1 MNRPVLQLRPPKDYL
16 PETSSSHLKVGGWKV
31 ILSFSGPAIHGL
43 FSSAMLILGSVWLGH
58 VTRPQP
64 TNPGWV
70 NLFRPNRLL
79 RFNWVGCKTLLLH
92 QKCFKKRMPSLKL
105 AWLVVST
112 PLKNNSQNG
121 FIFPKFRGENKK
133 YLSCHRPVRPFA
145 LEHKTSQRE
154 IVSHLSTHQFL
165 GANRWFQQGITPDG
179 IGQVSIP
186 PWDRAVTHRQ
196 FVLFHLSCFL
206 HLTDL
211 IPFYWLL
218 WFTMIFHFR
227 DEFP

>member
-1 MNRPVLQLRPPKDYL
+1 MILYITQPCSKNWPSYMNRPVLQLRPPKDYL

-112 PLKNNSQNG
+112 PLKNNKSKWESSPSFG
-121 FIFPKFRGENKK
+121 VKIPKIFELPPPSSSSPLNISHPKGKL
-133 YLSCHRPVRPFA
+133 YL
-145 LEHKTSQRE
+145 
-154 IVSHLSTHQFL
+154 I
-165 GANRWFQQGITPDG
+165 FQPIN
-179 IGQVSIP
+179 S
-186 PWDRAVTHRQ
+186 
-196 FVLFHLSCFL
+196 
-206 HLTDL
+206 
-211 IPFYWLL
+211 
-218 WFTMIFHFR
+218 
-227 DEFP
+227 

>member
-1 MNRPVLQLRPPKDYL
+1 MILYITQPCSKNWPSYMNRPVLQLRPPKDYL

-121 FIFPKFRGENKK
+121 NLPQIGVKIKNIWN
-133 YLSCHRPVRPFA
+133 HRPVAVRPW
-145 LEHKTSQRE
+145 T
-154 IVSHLSTHQFL
+154 
-165 GANRWFQQGITPDG
+165 
-179 IGQVSIP
+179 
-186 PWDRAVTHRQ
+186 
-196 FVLFHLSCFL
+196 
-206 HLTDL
+206 
-211 IPFYWLL
+211 
-218 WFTMIFHFR
+218 
-227 DEFP
+227 